1 MSALAFLLAA
11 ALAAPGRIV
20 VFPPAGPDRGAPGWI
35 GAAVEETLP
44 RALQRAGAE
53 ALPAADRRRALEAL
67 GVPGPVATRAT
78 GVRVADALGARFV
91 VFGSWDLGGGELT
104 LTLSPL
110 DVAAAEQRQPLV
122 ARGALEDLARLVDD
136 LARELAGRPRALP
149 GQGPPSAPFAA
160 LRALGEGLAAR
171 DRGSRVAGL
180 RRALALRPGYPD
192 ATLALARLLYEAAS
206 FAEAREVLLG
216 MSAEPAFERER
227 LFLDGACLLGLG
239 RHAEADVL
247 YAGLAQRESTAGV
260 LTNRAAARLR
270 RPDAAGG
277 ASTLLRQAL
286 EMAPF
291 ASELAFGLGFA
302 HFVEGDAEAAVSRLR
317 DAVRYAPS
325 DPRAR
330 LALSW
335 ALRGTARRGRGR
347 RAMAGGCGARRDARV
362 AAPSGRDARDGADPA
377 LRVRSA
383 ARPGAPGRRAPRD
396 PAALKRAAI
405 MRA

>member
-1 MSALAFLLAA
+1 M
-11 ALAAPGRIV
+11 
-20 VFPPAGPDRGAPGWI
+20 
-35 GAAVEETLP
+35 
-44 RALQRAGAE
+44 
-53 ALPAADRRRALEAL
+53 
-67 GVPGPVATRAT
+67 ATRAS

-104 LTLSPL
+104 LTLSPF
-110 DVAAAEQRQPLV
+110 DVAAAEQRAPLV
-122 ARGALEDLARLVDD
+122 ARGPIEDLGRLVDE

-149 GQGPPSAPFAA
+149 GQGRPPPRSPPCAPSARDSPPAIA
-160 LRALGEGLAAR
+160 RRASRGCAAR
-171 DRGSRVAGL
+171 WRSD
-180 RRALALRPGYPD
+180 PGYPD

-216 MSAEPAFERER
+216 VAAEPAFERER

-239 RHAEADVL
+239 RPAEADVL

-286 EMAPF
+286 ELAPF

-302 HFVEGDAEAAVSRLR
+302 HFVEGDAEAAVFWLR

-335 ALRGTARRGRGR
+335 ALRSTAHADEADEQW
-347 RAMAGGCGARRDARV
+347 RAATAL
-362 AAPSGRDARDGADPA
+362 DPA
-377 LRVRSA
+377 LESQR
-383 ARPGAPGRRAPRD
+383 RPDATRAMEPILPSEFALLLDPERRADARRVLQPR
-396 PAALKRAAI
+396 
-405 MRA
+405 